1 MSGIRVYCFVNP
13 NLCVSVLFKPEFVSW
28 GLWHLYVIKEQ
39 TESHFAFV
47 LTDLNF
53 KVYPCCLFSTTLQQ
67 DTESMDII
75 IFYASSLSFGGSL
88 FLMFLSYEFSI
99 ICSCL
104 LF

>member
-39 TESHFAFV
+39 TESHFAF
-47 LTDLNF
+47 NRF
-53 KVYPCCLFSTTLQQ
+53 KLKFTHAAFFSTTLQQ

-75 IFYASSLSFGGSL
+75 IFYASS
-88 FLMFLSYEFSI
+88 
-99 ICSCL
+99 
-104 LF
+104 